1 MVRDLSCDMLNNR
14 FSDLALDPNAS
25 FIRAYC
31 LYGETVKKMDAFE
44 VIVIPKEGRET
55 DAFNDIIFQLEK
67 MHRYGFTNAELERA
81 KNDKL
86 NAMEKLY
93 NESNPEPRKH
103 DDIQWNFTKFLIDR
117 EGKVVARFEPT
128 LDMKEVEAQVEALL

>member
-1 MVRDLSCDMLNNR
+1 
-14 FSDLALDPNAS
+14 
-25 FIRAYC
+25 
-31 LYGETVKKMDAFE
+31 
-44 VIVIPKEGRET
+44 
-55 DAFNDIIFQLEK
+55 
-67 MHRYGFTNAELERA
+67 
-81 KNDKL
+81 
-86 NAMEKLY
+86 MEKLY